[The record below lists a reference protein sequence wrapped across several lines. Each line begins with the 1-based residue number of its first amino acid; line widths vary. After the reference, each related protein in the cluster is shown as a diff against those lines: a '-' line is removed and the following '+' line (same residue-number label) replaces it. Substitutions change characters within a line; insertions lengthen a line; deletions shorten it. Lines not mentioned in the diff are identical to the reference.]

1 MLDNYFL
8 LAIHVSFGSFTGGTS
23 GKDLPVKA
31 GDTGDVSSI
40 PWSGRSLGVGN
51 GNLCQ
56 YSCLEN
62 SVDRGA

>member
-40 PWSGRSLGVGN
+40 P
-51 GNLCQ
+51 
-56 YSCLEN
+56 
-62 SVDRGA
+62 